1 MYYVLR
7 HHDNIMNYH
16 ARFEKLEHAKE
27 YAEGLKKDFGHQ
39 YVVLKVETVWT
50 TQTLTEAMEEF

>member
-16 ARFEKLEHAKE
+16 ARFQIIEQAKE

-39 YVVLKVETVWT
+39 YVILKVEPVWS
-50 TQTLTEAMEEF
+50 TQTLADIVEE